1 MFLTRSEYDRGVNTF
16 SPEGRLF
23 QVEYAIEAIKL
34 GSTAIGIQTSEG
46 VCLAVEKRITSPLME
61 PSSIEKIV
69 EIDTHIGCAMSGL
82 IADAKTLID
91 KARVET
97 QNHWFTYNETMTVES
112 VTQAVSNLALQFG
125 EEDADPGAMSRPFG
139 VALLFGG
146 LDEKGPQ
153 LYHMDPSGTF
163 VQCDARAIGSASEG
177 AQSSLQEVYHK
188 VPPPLSRASSPFP
201 LLLSL
206 LSSANLLLHYPPTF
220 SFITSSI
227 TRQPSP
233 SLLPPSPANL
243 LLHYFLHH
251 PPQLHQIVSWFHSPS
266 YYRGDNLILFINQ
279 DLCFLSGWPL
289 QSMTLKEAIKS
300 SLTILKQVMEE
311 KLNATNIELAT
322 IEPGKTFHMYSKEE
336 LEDVIKDI

>member
-69 EIDTHIGCAMSGL
+69 EIDAHIGCAMSGL

-97 QNHWFTYNETMTVES
+97 QVDHALLLFQNHWFTYNETMTVES

-146 LDEKGPQ
+146 VDEKGPQ
-153 LYHMDPSGTF
+153 LFHMDPSGTF

-188 VPPPLSRASSPFP
+188 
-201 LLLSL
+201 
-206 LSSANLLLHYPPTF
+206 
-220 SFITSSI
+220 
-227 TRQPSP
+227 
-233 SLLPPSPANL
+233 
-243 LLHYFLHH
+243 
-251 PPQLHQIVSWFHSPS
+251 
-266 YYRGDNLILFINQ
+266 
-279 DLCFLSGWPL
+279 
-289 QSMTLKEAIKS
+289 SMTLKEAIKS
-300 SLTILKQVMEE
+300 SLIILKQVMEE

-322 IEPGKTFHMYSKEE
+322 VQPGQNFHMFTKEE
-336 LEDVIKDI
+336 LEEVIKDI